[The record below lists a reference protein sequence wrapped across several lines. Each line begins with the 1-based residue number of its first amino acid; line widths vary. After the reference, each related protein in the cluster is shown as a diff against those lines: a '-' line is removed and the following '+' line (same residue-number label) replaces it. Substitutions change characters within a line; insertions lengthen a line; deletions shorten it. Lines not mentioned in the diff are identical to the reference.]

1 MTDPTMDEEDKESLL
16 GGTGQVSGG
25 DPIADKELPPPRPHA
40 TAPKAVAPYDT
51 LGDEGRETAIPLYPP
66 AQNDGS

>member
-1 MTDPTMDEEDKESLL
+1 MMGEDAESLL

-25 DPIADKELPPPRPHA
+25 DPIADKEIPPPPPHP
-40 TAPKAVAPYDT
+40 TAPKAVAPPDP
-51 LGDEGRETAIPLYPP
+51 LGDEDSPDAIPLFPP